1 MSLCRNCA
9 SDDLELVLDLGLQ
22 PWGNDFVSVSRATD
36 IPKYPL
42 QLLVC
47 KQCWMAQVGHTVPKE
62 TMFIDHGYMT
72 GTTRSIKAHFK
83 QVADE
88 IIAQTQFRSGDY
100 VLDIGGND
108 GTFLQQIKP
117 HGIDVLNIDS
127 GKLQARRS
135 EESGIP
141 CLNQFFDEQS
151 AARLLARKGPARI
164 VHGAN
169 VLFHVEVLHSVFSG
183 IKNIMATDG
192 RLVAEFVYLPII
204 LQNNTFDQIY
214 HEHLLYYTLHSFQ
227 RLLASHD
234 MKLVD
239 VRMAP
244 VHGGSCIA
252 YAAHA
257 QEAVE
262 PSQRLTDRLA
272 EEKRMGVEDM
282 AIYMDFPQRVAAVR
296 AEILRIIDA
305 LKAEG
310 KSIQALGA
318 PVKGST
324 IINYCGLDVD
334 RIDCAVEVNE
344 LKVGTYV
351 PGTKIQVRHQD
362 RTPAPDVYLMLAWNF
377 KDEILQKLSGFREQ
391 GGQFIVPFP
400 TPHLI

>member
-22 PWGNDFVSVSRATD
+22 PWGNDFVSVSKVTD

-88 IIAQTQFRSGDY
+88 IIAQTQFCSGDY

-117 HGIDVLNIDS
+117 HGIGVLNIDS

-151 AARLLARKGPARI
+151 AARLLAQKGPARI

-169 VLFHVEVLHSVFSG
+169 VLFHVEALHSVFSG
-183 IKNIMATDG
+183 IKNIMAADG

-214 HEHLLYYTLHSFQ
+214 HEHLLYYTLHSFE

-282 AIYMDFPQRVAAVR
+282 AIYTDFPQRVAAVR
-296 AEILRIIDA
+296 AEILRIIDE

-334 RIDCAVEVNE
+334 RIDCAVEVNG

-351 PGTKIQVRHQD
+351 PGTKIQVHHQD
-362 RTPAPDVYLMLAWNF
+362 HTPAPDVYLMLAWNF
-377 KDEILQKLSGFREQ
+377 KDEILQKLSSFREQ
-391 GGQFIVPFP
+391 GGRFIIPFP

>member
-9 SDDLELVLDLGLQ
+9 SNDLELVLDLGLQ
-22 PWGNDFVSVSRATD
+22 PWGNDFVSVSKVTD

-88 IIAQTQFRSGDY
+88 IIAQTQFRRGDY

-117 HGIDVLNIDS
+117 HGIGVLNIDS

-135 EESGIP
+135 EESGIS

-151 AARLLARKGPARI
+151 AARLLAQKGPARI

-169 VLFHVEVLHSVFSG
+169 VLFHVEALHSVFSG
-183 IKNIMATDG
+183 IKNIMASNG

-351 PGTKIQVRHQD
+351 PGTKIQVHHQD

-391 GGQFIVPFP
+391 GGQFIIPFP